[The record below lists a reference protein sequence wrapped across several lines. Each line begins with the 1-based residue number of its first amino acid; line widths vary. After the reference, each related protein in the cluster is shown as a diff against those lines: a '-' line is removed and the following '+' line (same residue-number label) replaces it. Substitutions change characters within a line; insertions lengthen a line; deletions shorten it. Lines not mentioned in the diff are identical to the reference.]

1 MFPLMRRHLSYQ
13 CHFLTADGMDYYISW
28 QSWTYK
34 RDTTILA
41 GNLGLIREILLY

>member
-1 MFPLMRRHLSYQ
+1 V
-13 CHFLTADGMDYYISW
+13 TEGW

-41 GNLGLIREILLY
+41 DNLGLIRDTTILADNLGLIREILLY